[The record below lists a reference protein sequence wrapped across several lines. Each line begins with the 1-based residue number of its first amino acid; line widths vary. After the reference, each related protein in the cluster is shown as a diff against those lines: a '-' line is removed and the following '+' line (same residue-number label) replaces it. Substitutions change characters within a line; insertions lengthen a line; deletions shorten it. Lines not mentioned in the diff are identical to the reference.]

1 MWCGNKAV
9 PNWAV
14 VTLAIIA
21 LISPLAGLLASPKTQ
36 HAVSQQYALEHL
48 MWMNV
53 NQSEAPPDIAQ
64 VLKNCDKPCCSDPK
78 APYPSVVIMC
88 GQNDSSEYLE
98 DILEKHCREEI
109 WYFGKCDNLQQ
120 KRCFKICKFS
130 NLVIAHYYIHPCLG
144 HSQSETKS
152 IKPNCSAMP
161 KCKNWASESAI
172 RDLSVYQHQRP
183 QSFLLNHIKI

>member
-1 MWCGNKAV
+1 MSSLGVWCGNKTNV
-9 PNWAV
+9 PNWVILATLV
-14 VTLAIIA
+14 TLVTLAIM
-21 LISPLAGLLASPKTQ
+21 LISLFVAASLVNQNVPDIPKHT
-36 HAVSQQYALEHL
+36 VSQQDALEYL
-48 MWMNV
+48 LWKNV

-98 DILEKHCREEI
+98 DILYKHCREEI
-109 WYFGKCDNLQQ
+109 WNFGRCDNLQQ

-130 NLVIAHYYIHPCLG
+130 NLVIAHYFIHPCLG
-144 HSQSETKS
+144 RSKSYTKS

-161 KCKNWASESAI
+161 KCKN
-172 RDLSVYQHQRP
+172 
-183 QSFLLNHIKI
+183 